1 MVANSTTCTKRAK
14 RFSRVENVEW
24 VDRYMKESRK
34 VYGCLAR
41 DGNAAVWCASIGGE
55 YYCGNL
61 PWQSCRTLVI
71 PSTGS
76 TGRGKDLWWSVV
88 PPPPWPHAP
97 PYAETHFFDIT
108 LTVRTGTLL
117 ASWLPDENRRGEA
130 GRIGGFYAK
139 AEHRRF
145 RFLYNLGRK
154 MAFRIP
160 CHHVRLA

>member
-1 MVANSTTCTKRAK
+1 M
-14 RFSRVENVEW
+14 E
-24 VDRYMKESRK
+24 ESRK
-34 VYGCLAR
+34 VYGWLVC

-55 YYCGNL
+55 YDCGNL
-61 PWQSCRTLVI
+61 LWQSCRTLVI

-76 TGRGKDLWWSVV
+76 PRRGKDLWGSVV

-130 GRIGGFYAK
+130 GRTVIFMLKHDIDFTEGIVIK
-139 AEHRRF
+139 PIW
-145 RFLYNLGRK
+145 
-154 MAFRIP
+154 RI
-160 CHHVRLA
+160 VGNVAA